1 MDLQG
6 LIDRPDVVNGHEI
19 LLHPGVYGSA
29 RLRGPGS
36 AQDLN
41 LRGKLLSIGSTN
53 GSAATVIDCGG
64 TSRLI
69 TFNNSEPRA
78 VRLTGLTVRNCG
90 GAADGKGAVLV
101 TGDAAPLIG
110 DCTFVD
116 NVASLGAAFAA
127 EDGARPVFERC
138 TFVNNSAV
146 SGCAAACT
154 ETLRSNG
161 VCDRDACGSR
171 QCGWDYEGRCCP
183 ETCDALWADGVC
195 QVRVRGRGS

>member
-1 MDLQG
+1 MFHP
-6 LIDRPDVVNGHEI
+6 ISPISRPYLAHI
-19 LLHPGVYGSA
+19 SPISPPHLAHI
-29 RLRGPGS
+29 S

-110 DCTFVD
+110 D
-116 NVASLGAAFAA
+116 
-127 EDGARPVFERC
+127 
-138 TFVNNSAV
+138 
-146 SGCAAACT
+146 
-154 ETLRSNG
+154 
-161 VCDRDACGSR
+161 
-171 QCGWDYEGRCCP
+171 
-183 ETCDALWADGVC
+183 
-195 QVRVRGRGS
+195 